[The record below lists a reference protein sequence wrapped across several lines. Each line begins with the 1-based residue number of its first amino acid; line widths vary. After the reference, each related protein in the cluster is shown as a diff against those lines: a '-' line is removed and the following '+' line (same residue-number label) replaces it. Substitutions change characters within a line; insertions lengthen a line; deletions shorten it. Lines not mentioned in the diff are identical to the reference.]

1 MCTLLSHVHLSCK
14 ELTLG
19 KQGDKNQYDWK
30 CNLEVLGC
38 MLLDAHKSMHN
49 AKMHKMPGKK
59 KEILAKKYKDRS
71 SPFVRQTLQLV
82 QQNRLSLPTVFSV
95 VVFIS
100 HQSYSKT
107 TSKIETLRKFLA
119 SILRQPIFL
128 YLR

>member
-1 MCTLLSHVHLSCK
+1 MTPRKWGITEPDKALQKLLPQHLPVKEAVCTLLSHVHLSCK

-59 KEILAKKYKDRS
+59 KRNPSKK
-71 SPFVRQTLQLV
+71 V
-82 QQNRLSLPTVFSV
+82 
-95 VVFIS
+95 
-100 HQSYSKT
+100 
-107 TSKIETLRKFLA
+107 
-119 SILRQPIFL
+119 
-128 YLR
+128 